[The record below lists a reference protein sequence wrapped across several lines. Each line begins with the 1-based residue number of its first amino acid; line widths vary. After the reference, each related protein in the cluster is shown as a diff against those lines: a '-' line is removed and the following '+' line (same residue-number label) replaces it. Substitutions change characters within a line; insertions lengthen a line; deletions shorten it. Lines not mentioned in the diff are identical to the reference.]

1 MKFRML
7 LVGVLMSLLA
17 SATLAQVPK
26 PWVGAWKL
34 NIAKSTLRS
43 GPPPISQIDTIA
55 AVKGEMKFTSDRVG
69 SDGKT
74 THVEYTG
81 KLDGR
86 DLPYK
91 GYPAADTIS
100 VTKIDD
106 YSNTWVTKKDGKP
119 VATGGTNYSRDG
131 KSRTL
136 TFTSANAAG
145 EKVET
150 IAVFDRQ
157 KK

>member
-1 MKFRML
+1 MNLRML
-7 LVGVLMSLLA
+7 LIGASLSLFA
-17 SATLAQVPK
+17 ADTLAQVPK

-43 GPPPISQIDTIA
+43 GPPPTSQIDTIE
-55 AVKGEMKFTSDRVG
+55 AVNDAMKFTSDRVA
-69 SDGKT
+69 SDGKA
-74 THVEYTG
+74 THIEYTG
-81 KLDGR
+81 KPDGK
-86 DLPYK
+86 DVPYK
-91 GYPAADTIS
+91 GYPGADTIS

-119 VATGGTNYSRDG
+119 AATGGTVYSRDG
-131 KSRTL
+131 KTRTL
-136 TFTSANAAG
+136 TYTAANAAG